1 MALGAWFMARSISEL
16 KCWVSCHSLVH
27 ASYIAF
33 RIWHPV
39 LMCALDFWLHA
50 VSICC
55 AGATNVNDIDWTTRK
70 NTAFADHLLKTLG
83 KGAESCQGIQEAA
96 QCVVEESNGN
106 CSELTKRFARI
117 GTSGTNP
124 QNCER
129 DLFRLINLLV
139 ESWLYVFSFYIYI
152 YVCLL
157 QQRNLIYQFG
167 QSLPKD
173 PVFVT
178 IPVKDKIKKNRV
190 RYLRC
195 PVILLHEVVHH
206 VASTD
211 QFHVDSQELQEFW
224 RLWSLHKP
232 HHPAAAQGLHWPLG
246 LEVMMQS
253 TAWLAAK
260 LSLSAWAILFD
271 RKCRR
276 ESHRGKTP
284 MMVDSCLVMKC
295 RFFSFWWGQYFL
307 NPHWSNMVSLDSLS
321 EMTWP
326 STGDYFLLDWD
337 TKFHWAIDLWIR
349 SIVS

>member
-16 KCWVSCHSLVH
+16 KCWVREKTYTSCHSLVH

-33 RIWHPV
+33 HIWHPV

-139 ESWLYVFSFYIYI
+139 ESWLYVFLSIYI
-152 YVCLL
+152 YMCLL

-167 QSLPKD
+167 LSLPKD

-195 PVILLHEVVHH
+195 PVILPHEVVHH
-206 VASTD
+206 MASTG
-211 QFHVDSQELQEFW
+211 QFHVDSQDW
-224 RLWSLHKP
+224 DW
-232 HHPAAAQGLHWPLG
+232 
-246 LEVMMQS
+246 EVMMPS

-260 LSLSAWAILFD
+260 LSLSAWTI
-271 RKCRR
+271 
-276 ESHRGKTP
+276 
-284 MMVDSCLVMKC
+284 SCLTASVAVNHTGEKLL
-295 RFFSFWWGQYFL
+295 WWL
-307 NPHWSNMVSLDSLS
+307 
-321 EMTWP
+321 
-326 STGDYFLLDWD
+326 
-337 TKFHWAIDLWIR
+337 
-349 SIVS
+349 IVA

>member
-152 YVCLL
+152 YMCVYYSKEIWFINLAYHCPRIQFLSPSLWKTRSRRIVSDIYGAQSSCFMRLCIMWHPLINFMLILKNFKNSGGFGLCTSHITQL
-157 QQRNLIYQFG
+157 QLKASIGHWDWRWWCKVQLGWQ
-167 QSLPKD
+167 QS
-173 PVFVT
+173 
-178 IPVKDKIKKNRV
+178 
-190 RYLRC
+190 YHY
-195 PVILLHEVVHH
+195 LHEPFCLTAS
-206 VASTD
+206 VAVNHTG
-211 QFHVDSQELQEFW
+211 EKL
-224 RLWSLHKP
+224 LW
-232 HHPAAAQGLHWPLG
+232 
-246 LEVMMQS
+246 
-253 TAWLAAK
+253 WL
-260 LSLSAWAILFD
+260 
-271 RKCRR
+271 
-276 ESHRGKTP
+276 
-284 MMVDSCLVMKC
+284 
-295 RFFSFWWGQYFL
+295 
-307 NPHWSNMVSLDSLS
+307 
-321 EMTWP
+321 
-326 STGDYFLLDWD
+326 
-337 TKFHWAIDLWIR
+337 
-349 SIVS
+349 IVA

>member
-16 KCWVSCHSLVH
+16 KCWVREKTYTSCHSLVH
-27 ASYIAF
+27 ASYIACH
-33 RIWHPV
+33 IWHPV

-139 ESWLYVFSFYIYI
+139 ESWLYVFLSIYI
-152 YVCLL
+152 YV
-157 QQRNLIYQFG
+157 
-167 QSLPKD
+167 S
-173 PVFVT
+173 T
-178 IPVKDKIKKNRV
+178 TAKKFD
-190 RYLRC
+190 LSIWPIIAQGSSFC
-195 PVILLHEVVHH
+195 
-206 VASTD
+206 
-211 QFHVDSQELQEFW
+211 
-224 RLWSLHKP
+224 
-232 HHPAAAQGLHWPLG
+232 HHPCERQDQEESCQISTVPSHPTSWGCASYGIHWSISCWFSRLG
-246 LEVMMQS
+246 LGGDDAKHS
-253 TAWLAAK
+253 LAGSK
-260 LSLSAWAILFD
+260 VIIICMNHILFD

-284 MMVDSCLVMKC
+284 MMVDSSLVMKC
-295 RFFSFWWGQYFL
+295 RFFLFGGASISWT
-307 NPHWSNMVSLDSLS
+307 PTEAIWSAWILYLRWHGHQLETTSCWIEIRNFIGLSIFGSDLSCHSMVIQWHLY
-321 EMTWP
+321 E
-326 STGDYFLLDWD
+326 
-337 TKFHWAIDLWIR
+337 
-349 SIVS
+349 